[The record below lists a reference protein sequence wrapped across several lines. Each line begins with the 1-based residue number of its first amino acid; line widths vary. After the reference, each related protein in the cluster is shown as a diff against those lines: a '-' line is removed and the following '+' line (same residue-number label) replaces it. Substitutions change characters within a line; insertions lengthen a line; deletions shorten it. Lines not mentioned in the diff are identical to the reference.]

1 MSKRAFISA
10 RSTPLAVVC
19 VAALVFAE
27 IAAAQSQRPLVLT
40 NITVVDVLSDAP
52 RRPATVLINNGRIA
66 GISSDGKL
74 AIPAGAQVIDG
85 AGKYLIPGL
94 ADMHNHLG
102 SGLPLPPFP
111 LSEKNLATLLNW
123 GITTVFCPGITMQA
137 YRDIRTAVAADPL
150 KYPHFYSAG
159 NAFTAEGGFDPSHGE
174 ASLRPNRAGEAREQV
189 RALKAAG
196 VDAIKMIMDSGT
208 SGGRPAKVLLK
219 PEIYSAIIDEA
230 HKLGLKAVVH
240 VPELETA
247 KAVLRAGADGLIHA
261 VYSDRVDAEFLQLMK
276 QNHAFYISTSALEE
290 DMSGP
295 AAWVAR
301 LAEFDDRGVVPAS
314 SYAMFRQPEVLEQ
327 IRTRLGVHP
336 KEMIGYVRW
345 NIKAVHD
352 AGIPVITGTDTGV
365 TGVIRGISSLM
376 ELVLHVEAGLTP
388 RETLRAATYEAQ
400 RVLGKEREAGTVEV
414 GKIADLV
421 ILDANPLEDIR
432 NIRRVNRVI
441 RGGIAAV
448 VGASDLASAEVR
460 LNANR

>member
-1 MSKRAFISA
+1 MSKRALIGA
-10 RSTPLAVVC
+10 RSTTSAVIYF
-19 VAALVFAE
+19 AALVLPA
-27 IAAAQSQRPLVLT
+27 ITVAQSRRPLALT

-52 RRPATVLINNGRIA
+52 QRPATVLINNGRIS

-94 ADMHNHLG
+94 ADMHNHLA
-102 SGLPLPPFP
+102 SGLPADPPAMS
-111 LSEKNLATLLNW
+111 SEHLATLLNW
-123 GITTVFCPGITMQA
+123 GITTIFCPGITMQD
-137 YRDIRTAVAADPL
+137 YREIRSAVAVDQV

-159 NAFTAEGGFDPSHGE
+159 NAFTAEGGFDPSHGQ
-174 ASLRPNRAGEAREQV
+174 ASLRPKTPGEAREQV
-189 RALKAAG
+189 RTMKAAG
-196 VDAIKMIMDSGT
+196 VDAIKMIMDRGT

-219 PEIYSAIIDEA
+219 PEIYAAIIDEA

-240 VPELETA
+240 VPALDDA
-247 KAVLRAGADGLIHA
+247 KAVLRSGADGLIHA
-261 VYSDRVDAEFLQLMK
+261 VFSDRVDAEFLQLMK
-276 QNHAFYISTSALEE
+276 QNNAFYMSTSTLEE
-290 DMSGP
+290 DMTGP

-301 LAEFDDRGVVPAS
+301 LAEFDDHGVVPAS

-400 RVLGKEREAGTVEV
+400 RVLGQEREAGTVEV

-441 RGGIAAV
+441 RGGVAAV
-448 VGASDLASAEVR
+448 VRASGLASGEVR